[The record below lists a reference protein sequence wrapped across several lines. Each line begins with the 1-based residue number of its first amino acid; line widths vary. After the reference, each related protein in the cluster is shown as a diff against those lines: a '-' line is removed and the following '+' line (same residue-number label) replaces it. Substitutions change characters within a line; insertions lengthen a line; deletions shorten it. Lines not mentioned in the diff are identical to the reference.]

1 MARGG
6 RERRMGEEIQRL
18 LPDLIREEVK
28 DPRVSGMVT
37 ITAVDVTSDL
47 SLAKVFVTVLNPAEG
62 IDATVAGLN
71 GCSAFLRSQLSHT
84 MRVRTVPALR
94 FTYDES
100 VERGMRLTRLI
111 ESAVR
116 SDPGKS
122 RRKKPGGA

>member
-6 RERRMGEEIQRL
+6 RERRMGQEIQRL
-18 LPDLIREEVK
+18 LPDLIRKEVK

-62 IDATVAGLN
+62 IDATLAGLN
-71 GCSAFLRSQLSHT
+71 SCSAFLRSQLSHI
-84 MRVRTVPALR
+84 MPVRMVPALR

-100 VERGMRLTRLI
+100 VERGMRLAQLI

-116 SDPGKS
+116 PEPGIS
-122 RRKKPGGA
+122 RRKKPRGA